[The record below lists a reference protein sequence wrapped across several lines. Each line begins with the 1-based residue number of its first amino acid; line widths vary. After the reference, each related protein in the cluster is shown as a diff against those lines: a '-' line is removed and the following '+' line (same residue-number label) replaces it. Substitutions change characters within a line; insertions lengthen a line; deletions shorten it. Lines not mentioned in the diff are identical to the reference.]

1 MSQHEITTETTGE
14 YTEINVAGLLRM
26 TVVDGLATIH
36 LANPHTHVE
45 RTDGTITIAPDHP
58 RLAYVAPELR
68 EQLRAELG
76 L

>member
-1 MSQHEITTETTGE
+1 MSRHSVTTETTGE
-14 YTEINVAGLLRM
+14 YTEITVDGLLRM

-36 LANPHTHVE
+36 LDNENVHMDRSDDVV
-45 RTDGTITIAPDHP
+45 TIAPYHP

-68 EQLRAELG
+68 DQLRAELG

>member
-1 MSQHEITTETTGE
+1 MSRHSVTTETTGE
-14 YTEINVAGLLRM
+14 YTEITVDGLLRM

-36 LANPHTHVE
+36 LDNENVHMDRSDDVV
-45 RTDGTITIAPDHP
+45 TIAPYHP

-68 EQLRAELG
+68 DLVRAELG